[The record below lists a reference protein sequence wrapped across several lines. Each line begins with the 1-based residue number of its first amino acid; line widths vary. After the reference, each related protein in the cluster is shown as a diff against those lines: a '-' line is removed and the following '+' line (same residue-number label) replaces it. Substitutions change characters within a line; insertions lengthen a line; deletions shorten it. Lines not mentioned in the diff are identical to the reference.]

1 MNASKTKPG
10 PQVDNQS
17 RTYGKRE
24 IARTK
29 AFIKDSLEKQHG
41 GVAEPS
47 DPDIALEVLDIQIQN
62 KQTDRQALFA
72 EHLFRKTIENSIPLG
87 IAGFDALGKQIYV
100 NQMFCD
106 MVGWDAAELMDEP
119 FPQPYWSHEEMD
131 ASRKGAAS
139 VWNKLL
145 TSDNFET
152 RLKKPDGQSFWVL
165 VSSNILTDDS
175 GLDIGRLISVAN
187 IDAQKMVENTLR
199 LLSTRLIGIR
209 EQERKMIAQDLHDS
223 IGGKLTGI
231 KYSLEKIVASLEP
244 HSQLQDPMSDSVEAV
259 RSTIEEVQR
268 LTKNLHP
275 SVLDDLGLIAAVR
288 GCCREFEGYYTPI
301 TVQTTFDVD
310 EQMVPE
316 SQKILIYRVLQEA
329 LNNVAKHGNARK
341 VEVVLKGRPSH
352 TELVVED
359 DGRGFDPQA
368 VSEPLSSDAGMGLA
382 SMKERTELFGGSLE
396 IRSQKGKGARIRA
409 SWPVSV

>member
-1 MNASKTKPG
+1 MSTSKTKPG
-10 PQVDNQS
+10 SQIEEQS
-17 RTYGKRE
+17 RAYGKRE

-29 AFIKDSLEKQHG
+29 AFIKNSLEKQQG
-41 GVAEPS
+41 GDAEQF

-87 IAGFDALGKQIYV
+87 IAGFDVLGKQIYV
-100 NQMFCD
+100 NQIFCD
-106 MVGWDAAELMDEP
+106 MVGWDAEELIDEP
-119 FPQPYWSHEEMD
+119 FPQPYWSHEAAAVSRQD
-131 ASRKGAAS
+131 ARP

-145 TSDNFET
+145 ASDNFET
-152 RLKKPDGQSFWVL
+152 QLKNQSGQSFWVL
-165 VSSNILTDDS
+165 VSSNVLTDDS

-187 IDAQKMVENTLR
+187 IDAQKKVENTLR
-199 LLSTRLIGIR
+199 LLSTRLIGVR

-288 GCCREFEGYYTPI
+288 GFCREFQGYYTTI
-301 TVQTTFDVD
+301 TVQTTFDLD
-310 EQMVPE
+310 EGMVPE

-329 LNNVAKHGNARK
+329 LNNVAKHSNARK
-341 VEVVLKGRPSH
+341 VQVVLKGRPSH
-352 TELVVED
+352 TELVVQD
-359 DGRGFDPQA
+359 DGQGFDPQA
-368 VSEPLSSDAGMGLA
+368 VSEPLLADVGMGLA
-382 SMKERTELFGGSLE
+382 SMKERTELFHGSLE
-396 IRSQKGKGARIRA
+396 IRSQRGEGARIRA